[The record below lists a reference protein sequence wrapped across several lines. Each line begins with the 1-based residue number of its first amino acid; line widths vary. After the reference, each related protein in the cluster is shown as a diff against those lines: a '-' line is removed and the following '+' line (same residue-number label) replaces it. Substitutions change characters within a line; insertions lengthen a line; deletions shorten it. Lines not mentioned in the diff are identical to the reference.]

1 MTKKA
6 QRRSSAKS
14 NRRRLPS
21 AWWAAA
27 GLAFAVALT
36 VWAVDLN
43 FDGAESGGK
52 SFQVKGGE
60 TRPVLDP
67 FQFSARRAALA
78 YAAARKYPGVMDQ
91 LFCYCYCNRPP
102 FNHKS
107 LLSCFTDRHGA
118 S

>member
-1 MTKKA
+1 MTKFA
-6 QRRSSAKS
+6 QRRSAEKS
-14 NRRRLPS
+14 TGRRLPS
-21 AWWAAA
+21 AWWAVA
-27 GLAFAVALT
+27 GLAFAVALS

-52 SFQVKGGE
+52 SFQVRGGE

-67 FQFSARRAALA
+67 FQFATRRAVLA
-78 YAAARKYPGVMDQ
+78 YAAARKYPQVMDQ
-91 LFCYCYCNRPP
+91 MFCYCYCNRPP
-102 FNHKS
+102 VNHKS